1 MKKVLILNP
10 IMYTPEGGKRKQKS
24 IKDTLLITVCL
35 GFIERGY
42 QPTLIADEYYRPLI
56 DETYPFEF
64 LFFRHKY
71 EKVFS
76 PYKMPYPVGLRKY
89 LKNHQNEFEFVISS
103 EVFSLYS
110 YIAASVCKN
119 KLIVWHEMAIH
130 NQMMHGLASKF
141 WYGIVARRQFRN
153 VLIAPRSSKSQ
164 AFIKQYCNNVSKGI
178 FQHPIDVNKFVFTRD
193 KGNYFISISQLVE
206 RKRVD
211 KIISVFDDFSKD
223 NDYKLIICGDGDQ
236 RDFLEKNVMEKQ
248 LQDRVV
254 FKGQVQHQELSA
266 LLQNAAGLLVY
277 TAKDNSI
284 LTISESIACGTP
296 VLTTG
301 VPDNAHYVSQSE
313 CGIVKDE
320 WDSDDIKSLVER
332 QNSYVCCCEKA
343 REKLTNTY
351 LANQFIE
358 LSKDLKEKD
367 KNG

>member
-10 IMYTPEGGKRKQKS
+10 IMYTPEGGKRKQES
-24 IKDTLLITVCL
+24 IKDTLLVTVCL
-35 GFIERGY
+35 GFIELGY
-42 QPTLIADEYYRPLI
+42 QPTLIADEYYKPLI
-56 DETYPFEF
+56 DETYSFEIIF
-64 LFFRHKY
+64 LKHKY

-76 PYKMPYPVGLRKY
+76 PYKIPYPIGLREY

-119 KLIVWHEMAIH
+119 KLIIWHEMAIH
-130 NQMMHGLASKF
+130 NRMMHGLVSKF
-141 WYGIVARRQFRN
+141 WYKIVARRQFKD
-153 VLIAPRSSKSQ
+153 VLIAPRSNKSQ
-164 AFIKQYCNNVSKGI
+164 SFIKHYCNNVNNGI

-211 KIISVFDDFSKD
+211 KIISVFEDFSKD
-223 NDYKLIICGDGDQ
+223 SDYKLIICGDGDQ
-236 RDFLEKNVMEKQ
+236 REFLKKNVLQKR
-248 LQDRVV
+248 LQDIVV
-254 FKGQVQHQELSA
+254 FKGQVQHRELST

-277 TAKDNSI
+277 TSKDNSI

-301 VPDNAHYVSQSE
+301 IPDNAHYVSQSE
-313 CGIVKDE
+313 CGIVKDD
-320 WDSDDIKSLVER
+320 WNSDDMKTLVER
-332 QNSYVCCCEKA
+332 QDYYVCCCEKA

-358 LSKDLKEKD
+358 LSKDLKES
-367 KNG
+367 N